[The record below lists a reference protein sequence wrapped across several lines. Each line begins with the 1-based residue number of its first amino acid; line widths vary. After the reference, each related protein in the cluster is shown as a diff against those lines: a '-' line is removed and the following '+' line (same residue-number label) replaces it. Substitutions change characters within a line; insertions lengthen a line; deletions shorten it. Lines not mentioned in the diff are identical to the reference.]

1 MVDEVLDLLCIVAG
15 CGEGYDAGLAVAV
28 FAGNN
33 IIGNCNMSSK
43 DGVYEALYND
53 GIESQ
58 CQKVVYTGLAV
69 AIDTCD
75 AAICCSEGS
84 GITAG
89 DLVEISVCYLFDFVA
104 HFIFSF

>member
-33 IIGNCNMSSK
+33 IVCNCNMSSK
-43 DGVYEALYND
+43 DGVYKALYNNR
-53 GIESQ
+53 IESQ
-58 CQKVVYTGLAV
+58 CQKVVNTGLAV

-84 GITAG
+84 GKIAG
-89 DLVEISVCYLFDFVA
+89 DFPETGSPF
-104 HFIFSF
+104 